1 MPTWPSTL
9 QQNANY
15 DYNESWDDG
24 TIRSQPDQGP
34 MMTRRRYTKIRKFAK
49 MTVWVD
55 RTQYSIFEAFYN
67 LELQGGSL
75 PFTWEDP
82 VTQNTATLLFTSPP
96 SISTVGP
103 NNFKINID
111 AQVTE

>member
-15 DYNESWDDG
+15 DYNETWDDG

-34 MMTRRRYTKIRKFAK
+34 VMTRRRYTKIRKMAK

-55 RTQYSIFEAFYN
+55 RTQYTTFETFYN
-67 LELQGGSL
+67 TTIQGGSL

-82 VTQNTATLLFTSPP
+82 VTQISSNLLFLSPP
-96 SISTVGP
+96 SISSIGP
-103 NNFKINID
+103 NNFKIDMNME
-111 AQVTE
+111 VLT